1 MGRKT
6 NHENDEQS
14 DVAQSTA
21 GHNSQTRKEAL
32 CSALEQLYR
41 LDIEIAAFLRNHV
54 KALREEKSEIKS
66 RLREDFQM
74 PAALVAA
81 RYASYRLERTAEDAQ
96 DETTLDAIREM
107 YLALPV
113 GGMVDLVSAVER
125 TPPAPSNGAQ
135 ATA

>member
-1 MGRKT
+1 MGREK

-32 CSALEQLYR
+32 CSALEQLYQ
-41 LDIEIAAFLRNHV
+41 LDIEITAILRSKV

-74 PAALVAA
+74 PSALVSA
-81 RYASYRLERTAEDAQ
+81 RYTSYKLERIAEDAH

-125 TPPAPSNGAQ
+125 TPPAPTNGAQ
-135 ATA
+135 GTA